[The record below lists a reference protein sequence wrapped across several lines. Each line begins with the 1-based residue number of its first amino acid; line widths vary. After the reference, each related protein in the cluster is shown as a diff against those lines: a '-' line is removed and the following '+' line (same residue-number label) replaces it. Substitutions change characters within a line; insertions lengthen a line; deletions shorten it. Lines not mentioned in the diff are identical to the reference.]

1 MDDTLLF
8 IPPCCADKKLPKAV
22 MQAPH
27 YSLAFYTHGDVTME
41 KFYRAISYM
50 VVDRHVLVIAMPTVS
65 NETAA
70 FLQQCF
76 ERKWIT
82 DLVISSATIR
92 LDLAVERYLSDYR
105 DHVMYITDKKVTEHS
120 SHMTLYSGTQALML
134 TGPMLACASLNT
146 RLMAYHLQ
154 FSPSF
159 SLYSDANDWGNPL
172 RNTLLPDVLRMR
184 AAYFKDI
191 NRIPSENL
199 RNFLLMN
206 FIPNKDR

>member
-22 MQAPH
+22 MQTPH
-27 YSLAFYTHGDVTME
+27 YSLTFYTHGDVTME

-146 RLMAYHLQ
+146 RLMAYTC
-154 FSPSF
+154 SS
-159 SLYSDANDWGNPL
+159 
-172 RNTLLPDVLRMR
+172 VLRSR
-184 AAYFKDI
+184 SIRTQTTGATLCATRYCLTCSGCVQRTLRTSTAYRQRTCATSF
-191 NRIPSENL
+191 
-199 RNFLLMN
+199 
-206 FIPNKDR
+206 